1 MANIQPP
8 KGFED
13 RKPDVVLCT
22 LGPTGPD
29 LEYQAKLF
37 TLVLWSIDSPTQA
50 QIRVRRD
57 DTHEW
62 ATNQGINVSWM
73 AAWLPG

>member
-1 MANIQPP
+1 M
-8 KGFED
+8 
-13 RKPDVVLCT
+13 VLCT

-37 TLVLWSIDSPTQA
+37 TPVLWSIDSPTQA
-50 QIRVRRD
+50 QMRVRRD

-62 ATNQGINVSWM
+62 ATNQGICVSWM